1 MEENYRSLCQVF
13 TPTENVKQL
22 LDWCGYT
29 DNLYGKK
36 IVENS
41 CGDGSILKEV
51 VRRYIE
57 DCLKTG
63 ISKSEIEKGLS
74 NDIYAIEYDEPQYK
88 KCIKNLDIIVKEY
101 QLNKIKWENIK
112 NEDAL
117 LKFYE
122 EKFDYVVGNPPYIKY
137 KSLSLKDREYIRD
150 NFETCKKGKF
160 DYCYAFIESSIKSL
174 KNNGKMAYL
183 IPSSIFK
190 NVFANDLRKFIKP
203 HITKIYDYTIMQ
215 LFDKSTNDKGT
226 DRLVSSVIMI
236 IEKNSNNNNIE
247 YIDVNKKETITIQ
260 KDKLEDKWVFRN
272 KISNNK
278 NKNKKRFGDY
288 FYASNTIATLCNNA
302 YVIKEYTQDRKYI
315 YPKTGGMIEKKVTKD
330 TISPKTFNKT
340 QIEKIIFP
348 YYYNRKNE
356 LVRYDTSEFEEKF
369 KGACEYLRE
378 FKEELENRKSDK
390 NAKWFEYGRS
400 QALKNSN
407 QEKLLLSTVIT
418 NEVKTKI
425 LPKNNVPYSGIYI
438 IPIKDKTLE
447 EADKILKSKEF
458 FNYIEGKGINAS
470 GKSLRITSKDINE
483 YMF

>member
-1 MEENYRSLCQVF
+1 MEENYRNLCQVF

-22 LDWCGYT
+22 LDWCEYT

-36 IVENS
+36 IIENS

-63 ISKSEIEKGLS
+63 ISKPEIEKGLS

-101 QLNKIKWENIK
+101 QLAKIKWKNIK

-122 EKFDYVVGNPPYIKY
+122 GKFDYVVGNPPYIKY
-137 KSLSLKDREYIRD
+137 KALSLDDRKYIRE

-247 YIDVNKKETITIQ
+247 YMDVNKKETITIQ

-272 KISNNK
+272 KISNS
-278 NKNKKRFGDY
+278 KNKKRFGDY
-288 FYASNTIATLCNNA
+288 FYASNTIATLYNDA
-302 YVIKEYTQDRKYI
+302 YVIKEYTQDGKYI
-315 YPKTGGMIEKKVTKD
+315 YPKTGGMIEKKVIKD

-348 YYYNRKNE
+348 YYYNRKND
-356 LVRYDTSEFEEKF
+356 LIRYDTNEFEKQF
-369 KGACEYLRE
+369 KGACEYLRGFE
-378 FKEELENRKSDK
+378 KKLENRKSDK

-447 EADKILKSKEF
+447 EADKILKSKDF
-458 FNYIEGKGINAS
+458 FYYIEGKGINAS

-483 YMF
+483 YRF